1 MSTMNT
7 ASDVINYIEGGHG
20 SLTIKSLKTGRHFT
34 YRFRAPKGNNNV
46 MFVKFLADGDQ
57 WIYLG
62 MIATS
67 PDGWVLLATKASPAK
82 VSNTTVFK
90 ALEWSLYQLQ
100 QDHLNDLVF
109 DWAEF
114 RHDGSCCRCGRTLT
128 TPESIDRGIGPV
140 CAEKAAA

>member
-1 MSTMNT
+1 MNN

-34 YRFRAPKGNNNV
+34 YRFRAPKDDAADRL
-46 MFVKFLADGDQ
+46 FVKFLADGDQ

-62 MIATS
+62 MATLGR
-67 PDGWVLLATKASPAK
+67 DGWTLRATKASPSKAAD
-82 VSNTTVFK
+82 TAVFK
-90 ALEWSLYQLQ
+90 ALAWSLYQLQ